1 MDEYLEVKIDIFEH
15 TGQRAKIRRTLTITG
30 LMEEILKEFDDVPAE
45 NPAKYALY
53 LTGNPKPLR
62 GNATVTEL
70 DLQPQ
75 DELTFEYRRQSIREA
90 LQPQDFAYLTDP
102 VTNRKFEIQWQPAL
116 VGRPTA
122 EADHNLMLAVNVELL
137 PKGMTISRRH
147 AQITFSDDQ
156 YFVEAL
162 AENNPV
168 LVNGKEMPMGAM
180 WEIKNGDKVTFG
192 RYDVTL
198 DFHSL
203 PHAGAPKSQVSPP
216 AHAAPAP
223 QPAKPQPQ
231 PAAARPAAQ
240 SQPVASQPAP
250 AAPVVATP
258 AEAQPISQPAQPAQ
272 TGETSMEVGGTV
284 LDMGAAKY
292 SCLYVEKA
300 TLPGSV
306 GQRIDMVTYPFII
319 GRTLPLFGVEKG
331 VSRNHCEINFDPQ
344 TGKFTFKDLNSTNG
358 SKIEG
363 AEIQPQVPY
372 EITSGLH
379 FNLGQDVVVRFEV

>member
-1 MDEYLEVKIDIFEH
+1 MDEYVEVKIDIFEH
-15 TGQRAKIRRTLTITG
+15 TGQRAKILRNLTING
-30 LMEEILKEFDDVPAE
+30 LVEEIFKEFDDIPAD
-45 NPAKYALY
+45 NPAKYAVFLR
-53 LTGNPKPLR
+53 GNPKPLKSIS
-62 GNATVTEL
+62 TITDL

-75 DELTFEYRRQSIREA
+75 DELIFEYRKQSIRET
-90 LQPQDFAYLTDP
+90 LQPQDFAFLTDNI
-102 VTNRKFEIQWQPAL
+102 TGRRFEIQWQPAL

-156 YFVEAL
+156 YYVEPL

-168 LVNGKEMPMGAM
+168 YVNGKEMPMGAM
-180 WEIKNGDKVTFG
+180 WEIKNGDKITFG

-198 DFHSL
+198 DFHAL
-203 PHAGAPKSQVSPP
+203 PHSSSSNSQANQQVR
-216 AHAAPAP
+216 AQPAP
-223 QPAKPQPQ
+223 QPVKPQP
-231 PAAARPAAQ
+231 RPATAPVKPAVA
-240 SQPVASQPAP
+240 QPVSQVVTPSNQ
-250 AAPVVATP
+250 PV
-258 AEAQPISQPAQPAQ
+258 ES
-272 TGETSMEVGGTV
+272 GGTSMDVGGTV
-284 LDMGAAKY
+284 LDMGATKY
-292 SCLYVEKA
+292 SCIIVEKA

-306 GQRIDMVTYPFII
+306 GQRIDMTNYPFVI
-319 GRTLPLFGVEKG
+319 GRTLPLFSVEKG
-331 VSRNHCEINFDPQ
+331 VSRQHAEINFDPQ

-358 SKIEG
+358 SRIEG

>member
-1 MDEYLEVKIDIFEH
+1 MDDYLEVKIDIFEH
-15 TGQRAKIRRTLTITG
+15 TGQRAKIRRSLTISG
-30 LMEEILKEFDDVPAE
+30 LMEEILKEFDDVPAD

-62 GNATVTEL
+62 GNATITEL

-90 LQPQDFAYLTDP
+90 LQPQDFAFLTDP
-102 VTNRKFEIQWQPAL
+102 ITNRRFEIQWQPAL

-156 YFVEAL
+156 YFVEPL
-162 AENNPV
+162 ADSNPV
-168 LVNGKEMPMGAM
+168 FVNGKEMPMGAM

-198 DFHSL
+198 DFATL
-203 PHAGAPKSQVSPP
+203 PHNTPP
-216 AHAAPAP
+216 ARDVKPQVRQQPPAP
-223 QPAKPQPQ
+223 KPQPV
-231 PAAARPAAQ
+231 PAAPSQVVQ
-240 SQPVASQPAP
+240 SQPIPSTPVQQVAPVGVPVAAP
-250 AAPVVATP
+250 AAPQAG
-258 AEAQPISQPAQPAQ
+258 S
-272 TGETSMEVGGTV
+272 GGTM
-284 LDMGAAKY
+284 LDMGAVKY
-292 SCLYVEKA
+292 SSLVVENA

-306 GQRIDMVTYPFII
+306 GQRIDMVAYPFII
-319 GRTLPLFGVEKG
+319 GRTLPLFTVEKG
-331 VSRNHCEINFDPQ
+331 VSRQHAEINYDPQ

-363 AEIQPQVPY
+363 VAITPQVAY
-372 EITSGLH
+372 EIKPGLR
-379 FNLGQDVVVRFEV
+379 FSLGQDVVVRFEA

>member
-1 MDEYLEVKIDIFEH
+1 MDDYLEVKIDIFEH

-30 LMEEILKEFDDVPAE
+30 LMEEILKEFDDVPAD

-62 GNATVTEL
+62 GNATITEL

-102 VTNRKFEIQWQPAL
+102 VTNRRFEIQWQPAL

-156 YFVEAL
+156 YFVEPL
-162 AENNPV
+162 ADSNPV
-168 LVNGKEMPMGAM
+168 FVNGKEMPMGAM

-198 DFHSL
+198 DFTAL
-203 PHAGAPKSQVSPP
+203 PHNSPPSREVKPQVRQQPPAPKP
-216 AHAAPAP
+216 
-223 QPAKPQPQ
+223 
-231 PAAARPAAQ
+231 
-240 SQPVASQPAP
+240 QPAP
-250 AAPVVATP
+250 APSSQVVQPQSMPATPFQPSGPSQAEVPAATP
-258 AEAQPISQPAQPAQ
+258 AAPQAGS
-272 TGETSMEVGGTV
+272 GGTL
-284 LDMGAAKY
+284 LDMGAVKY
-292 SCLYVEKA
+292 SSLVVENA

-306 GQRIDMVTYPFII
+306 GQRIDIVAYPFII
-319 GRTLPLFGVEKG
+319 GRTLPMFTIEKG
-331 VSRNHCEINFDPQ
+331 VSRQHAEINYDPQ

-363 AEIQPQVPY
+363 VDITPQVAY
-372 EITSGLH
+372 EIKSGLR
-379 FNLGQDVVVRFEV
+379 FNLGQDVVVRFEA